1 MPRASARWMRATAS
15 SSPCTL
21 LVYVFEIPMLM
32 LSTSRDPVVPGF
44 HQESY
49 LHRVAAAGQSDW
61 LVQRT
66 VDRYG
71 HCNFTPPELA
81 AAFADLVAWV
91 EFGIKPLP

>member
-1 MPRASARWMRATAS
+1 
-15 SSPCTL
+15 
-21 LVYVFEIPMLM
+21 M

-49 LHRVAAAGQSDW
+49 LNRVAAAGQSDW

-71 HCNFTPPELA
+71 HCNFTPAELA
-81 AAFADLVAWV
+81 AAFTDLVAWV
-91 EFGIKPLP
+91 EFGVKPTTP